1 MAMKFGAKVQPNL
14 LPTQPTFGGVKVHER
29 ACDFR
34 ADRPIVLTVGTF
46 DGVHAGHRAVLAAL
60 GRKAHELGAETC
72 LLTFSPH
79 PRTVL
84 HPDSHG
90 LQVLNTADEKRDL
103 LAAAGLDHLV
113 VEPFTRE
120 LARMAPEEYV
130 EALFVHGIRPAC
142 VVVGYDHRFGRG
154 RAGDFGTLTQL
165 GAVHGFTVE
174 ELGAACVDEVRVSS
188 TKVREALAAGDVATA
203 AAWLAAPY
211 PFTGVVVHGAGRGR
225 DLGFPTAN
233 VQPDDPLKLVP
244 ADGVYA
250 AWAALAG
257 ERPVPAMVNVGTRPT
272 FTADDGDGPAPER
285 TVEAHVLEP
294 LRSCYGERMR
304 LFFVARLRDE
314 LRFSDAAALQA
325 QLASDRAESLDVL
338 ARTGGVERTLHPA

>member
-1 MAMKFGAKVQPNL
+1 V
-14 LPTQPTFGGVKVHER
+14 VKVHER
-29 ACDFR
+29 ARDFR

-90 LQVLNTADEKRDL
+90 LQVLNSADEKRDL
-103 LAAAGLDHLV
+103 LEAAGLHHLV
-113 VEPFTRE
+113 VEPFTLD
-120 LARMAPEEYV
+120 LARMSPEDYV
-130 EALFVHGIRPAC
+130 EALFVQGIRPAC

-154 RAGDFGTLTQL
+154 RSGDFHELARL
-165 GAVHGFTVE
+165 GALHGFAVE
-174 ELGAACVDEVRVSS
+174 ELAAASVDEVRVSS
-188 TKVREALAAGDVATA
+188 TKVREALAGGDVATA
-203 AAWLAAPY
+203 ATWLTAPY
-211 PFTGVVVHGAGRGR
+211 PFTGTVVHGAGRGSG
-225 DLGFPTAN
+225 LGFPTAN
-233 VQPDDPLKLVP
+233 VQPEDPLKLVP

-272 FTADDGDGPAPER
+272 FTAADGDGPAPER
-285 TVEAHVLEP
+285 TVEAHALEP
-294 LRSCYGERMR
+294 LRSCYGEQMR
-304 LFFVARLRDE
+304 LFFVERLRDE
-314 LRFSDAAALQA
+314 QRFADAAALQA
-325 QLASDRAESLDVL
+325 QLAADRHESLDLL
-338 ARTGGVERTLHPA
+338 ARTGGVERTLRLA

>member
-1 MAMKFGAKVQPNL
+1 M
-14 LPTQPTFGGVKVHER
+14 
-29 ACDFR
+29 
-34 ADRPIVLTVGTF
+34 LTVGTF

-60 GRKAHELGAETC
+60 GRKARELGGETC

-90 LQVLNTADEKRDL
+90 LQVLNSADEKRDL
-103 LAAAGLDHLV
+103 LEAAGLDHLV
-113 VEPFTRE
+113 VEPFTLD
-120 LARMAPEEYV
+120 LARMSPEDYV
-130 EALFVHGIRPAC
+130 EDLFVHGIHPTC
-142 VVVGYDHRFGRG
+142 VIVGYDHRFGRG
-154 RAGDFGTLTQL
+154 RAGDFQALARL
-165 GAVHGFTVE
+165 GNVHGFAVE
-174 ELGAACVDEVRVSS
+174 ELAAACVDEVRVSS
-188 TKVREALAAGDVATA
+188 TKVREALAGGDVATA

-211 PFTGVVVHGAGRGR
+211 PFTGHVVHGAGRGS

-233 VQPDDPLKLVP
+233 ISPDDPLKLVP

-250 AWAALAG
+250 AWAALEG

-272 FTADDGDGPAPER
+272 FTAGDEDAPAPER

-294 LRSCYGERMR
+294 LRKCYGERMR

-314 LRFSDAAALQA
+314 VRFADAQALQA
-325 QLASDRAESLDVL
+325 QLAADRTESLDVL
-338 ARTGGVERTLHPA
+338 ARTGGVERTLRLA